1 MKISTLK
8 KLPILLSLCAG
19 LISTSAF
26 ARDDVQDYS
35 FNDAMDKPA
44 ARTKLAGNIKF
55 YFGDQD
61 PGKIDKTLGEFD
73 TNKKTNAFNKSDKEA
88 WQWVFLSAMITL
100 IQRAEKEGGNA
111 VINIKSNYKG
121 NLTSSNDN
129 FKCGAGSIIAGVA
142 LTGTVVRLAE

>member
-1 MKISTLK
+1 MA
-8 KLPILLSLCAG
+8 LCLG
-19 LISTSAF
+19 LSTSNAF
-26 ARDDVQDYS
+26 ARDDIQDHS
-35 FNDAMDKPA
+35 FNDAMDQPA
-44 ARTKLAGNIKF
+44 ARTKLVGNIKF

-61 PGKIDKTLGEFD
+61 PGKIEKTFGEFG

-88 WQWVFLSAMITL
+88 CQWVFLSAMITL
-100 IQRAEKEGGNA
+100 KQRAEKEGGNA